1 MSKYRNLVTAMSA
14 ESTPLQV
21 VDFLNDLYTCFDSII
36 GNYDVYKVETIGDA
50 YMCCSGLPIR
60 NGDLHAAEIA
70 SMSLHLLSAISKF
83 TIRHRPNDKLLLRI
97 GIHTGA
103 VCAGVVGLKMPR
115 YCLFGDSGINENDF

>member
-1 MSKYRNLVTAMSA
+1 MSA

-60 NGDLHAAEIA
+60 NK
-70 SMSLHLLSAISKF
+70 LS
-83 TIRHRPNDKLLLRI
+83 HPNRRKGNIL
-97 GIHTGA
+97 A
-103 VCAGVVGLKMPR
+103 
-115 YCLFGDSGINENDF
+115 F